1 MKKLIF
7 INGTMGVGKT
17 TISQQLKQQ
26 LPYSVF
32 LDGDWCWDASP
43 FVVTEETKT
52 MVIDNIVH
60 LLNNFL
66 KCQTYETVIFCWVMD
81 EQEII
86 DSIVSKLST
95 PYQMFVFSLICSK
108 EALVRRLKK
117 DIDLGIRK
125 EDVLE
130 RSIEKLSKY
139 QLIESIK
146 LDVSNMNQR
155 QVAMD
160 IITAIENH
168 SM

>member
-1 MKKLIF
+1 
-7 INGTMGVGKT
+7 
-17 TISQQLKQQ
+17 
-26 LPYSVF
+26 
-32 LDGDWCWDASP
+32 
-43 FVVTEETKT
+43 
-52 MVIDNIVH
+52 
-60 LLNNFL
+60 
-66 KCQTYETVIFCWVMD
+66 MD

-146 LDVSNMNQR
+146 LDVSNMNQG
-155 QVAMD
+155 QVTMD

>member
-60 LLNNFL
+60 VLNNFL

-108 EALVRRLKK
+108 DSLVRRLKK

-146 LDVSNMNQR
+146 LDVSNMNQG
-155 QVAMD
+155 QVTMD

>member
-60 LLNNFL
+60 VLNNFL

-146 LDVSNMNQR
+146 LDVSNMNQG
-155 QVAMD
+155 QVTMD

>member
-1 MKKLIF
+1 MKKLVF

-52 MVIDNIVH
+52 MVIDNIVYV
-60 LLNNFL
+60 LNNFL
-66 KCQTYETVIFCWVMD
+66 KCQAYETVIFCWVMD

-86 DSIVSKLST
+86 DSIVSKLSM

-108 EALVRRLKK
+108 EALVKRLKK
-117 DIDLGIRK
+117 DIELGIRK

-139 QLIESIK
+139 QQIDSIK
-146 LDVSNMNQR
+146 VDVSNMNPE
-155 QVAMD
+155 QVVTN
-160 IITAIENH
+160 ILTAIENY